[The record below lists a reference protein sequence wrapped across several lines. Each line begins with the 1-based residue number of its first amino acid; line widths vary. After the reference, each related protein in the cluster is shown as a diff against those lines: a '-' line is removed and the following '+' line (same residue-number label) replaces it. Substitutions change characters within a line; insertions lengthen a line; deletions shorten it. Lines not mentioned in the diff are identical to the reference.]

1 MVDDDV
7 CAVVMRYRPYSSV
20 FRTPEESITRGLA
33 RDFAML
39 RLFSDCEKGVS
50 SAFLIEFLRMF
61 SRLKFRYEE
70 AAHESDIAR
79 RCNGERLNH
88 RRVRRADGM
97 LHYIACKRGK
107 CERLITLAG
116 LRTEHRGEKRRR
128 GEKRA

>member
-1 MVDDDV
+1 MVDEDV

-20 FRTPEESITRGLA
+20 FRTPEESITRELA
-33 RDFAML
+33 L
-39 RLFSDCEKGVS
+39 QRLFSDCEKGVS
-50 SAFLIEFLRMF
+50 SVFLIAFLYKF
-61 SRLKFRYEE
+61 SHLKYRYEE
-70 AAHESDIAR
+70 AALESDVAR
-79 RCNGERLNH
+79 RRSGEWLNH